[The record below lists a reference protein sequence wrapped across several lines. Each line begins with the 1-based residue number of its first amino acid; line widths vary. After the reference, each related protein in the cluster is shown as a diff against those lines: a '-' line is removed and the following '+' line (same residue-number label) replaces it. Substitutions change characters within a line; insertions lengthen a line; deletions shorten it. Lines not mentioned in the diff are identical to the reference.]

1 MPSEAQTQHV
11 ILIVDAEVLVRLVVA
26 EYLRECG
33 FKVYEA
39 SSVEEARSILESER
53 PVDIVLADVRLQGPT
68 DGFGLSQWIRE
79 RRLGVRVILTSGK
92 EKAAERAGELCDDGP
107 LQKPYEPQEVLR
119 RINLL
124 LQRRPAATKP

>member
-1 MPSEAQTQHV
+1 MPEAQTQHA
-11 ILIVDAEVLVRLVVA
+11 ILVVEAEVLVRLVVA

-39 SSVEEARSILESER
+39 ASSEEAKSILESER
-53 PVDIVLADVRLQGPT
+53 PVDIVLADVRSQGPM
-68 DGFGLSQWIRE
+68 DGFSLSQWIRE
-79 RRLGVRVILTSGK
+79 HRSGVDVILTSGK

-107 LQKPYEPQEVLR
+107 LQKPYEPQEALR

-124 LQRRPAATKP
+124 LGTRRTATKP